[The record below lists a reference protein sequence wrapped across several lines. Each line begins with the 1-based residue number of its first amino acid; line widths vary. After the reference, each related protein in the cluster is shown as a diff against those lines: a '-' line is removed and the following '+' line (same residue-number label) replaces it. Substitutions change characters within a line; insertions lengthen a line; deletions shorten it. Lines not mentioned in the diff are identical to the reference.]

1 MNIVHLTASTF
12 HGGPERQ
19 MLGLAHHLLP
29 TYQSVF
35 LSFAEGG
42 RCRQFLSTARHHG
55 FEAVALT
62 YDTPRLWSAVREI
75 AGHLERIGAD
85 VLCCHG
91 YKANVIGRLA
101 ARRQRIPVIAV
112 SRGWTAENFKV
123 RLYERLDRFHLNWM
137 DQVVCVSEAQAAR
150 VRRAGVR
157 SDKIRVIYNA
167 IDPMRFHQ
175 PDARYRAKLLRYFRQ
190 PRMHVI
196 GAAGRLS
203 PEKGFEVLVRAA
215 ERVLREQ
222 PGTGFILFGEGPERA
237 RLQKQINAA
246 GLGQSF
252 ILSGF
257 RADLDCFLPH
267 FDLLVLPSYTEGMPN
282 VVLEA
287 FAAGVPVVA
296 TAVGGTP
303 EIVEDG
309 VSGYLVP
316 SGDDE
321 TMAERILQAL
331 DNADELP
338 DMGRKGRLSVQEKF
352 GFATQAELYRELF
365 EQLSTETVEDEEDSF
380 HDTGEAPV
388 PSDAVPADAE
398 ENDDKAAPMPAI
410 SLDDDLLT
418 TESTCSN

>member
-19 MLGLAHHLLP
+19 MLGLAHHLP
-29 TYQSVF
+29 ETYQSVF

-75 AGHLERIGAD
+75 AGHLERLEAD

-91 YKANVIGRLA
+91 YKPNILGRMA
-101 ARRQRIPVIAV
+101 ARRQKTPVIAV
-112 SRGWTAENFKV
+112 ARGWTAENFKV
-123 RLYERLDRFHLNWM
+123 RLYERLDRFHLHWM
-137 DQVVCVSEAQAAR
+137 DEVVCVSEAQAAR
-150 VRRAGVR
+150 VRRAGVHPDR
-157 SDKIRVIYNA
+157 IRVIYNA
-167 IDPMRFHQ
+167 IDPTRFLE
-175 PDARYRAKLLRYFRQ
+175 PDTRYRAKLLRYFRQ
-190 PRMHVI
+190 PRSYVI

-222 PGTGFILFGEGPERA
+222 PDTGFVLFGEGPERA

-252 ILSGF
+252 ILAGF
-257 RADLDCFLPH
+257 RADLDRFLPH

-296 TAVGGTP
+296 TAAGGTP
-303 EIVEDG
+303 EIIEDG

-316 SGDDE
+316 SGDE
-321 TMAERILQAL
+321 EAMAERICLAF
-331 DNADELP
+331 DNADALP
-338 DMGRKGRLSVQEKF
+338 DMGRKGRLYVQEKF

-365 EQLSTETVEDEEDSF
+365 EQLRPEYFESDFDADGETAALPTEQEE
-380 HDTGEAPV
+380 
-388 PSDAVPADAE
+388 SDGKPA
-398 ENDDKAAPMPAI
+398 NP
-410 SLDDDLLT
+410 LDDDFLT
-418 TESTCSN
+418 TEPTCSN

>member
-1 MNIVHLTASTF
+1 MKIVHLTASTF

-19 MLGLAHHLLP
+19 MLGLAHHLP
-29 TYQSVF
+29 ESYQSVF

-55 FEAVALT
+55 FEAIALT
-62 YDTPRLWSAVREI
+62 YDTPRLWSAVRELS
-75 AGHLERIGAD
+75 GHLERIGAD
-85 VLCCHG
+85 LLCCHG
-91 YKANVIGRLA
+91 YKANLVGRMA
-101 ARRQRIPVIAV
+101 ARRQRIPVVAV
-112 SRGWTAENFKV
+112 ARGWTAENFKV
-123 RLYERLDRFHLNWM
+123 RLYERLDRFHLRCM

-157 SDKIRVIYNA
+157 TDRIRVIYNA
-167 IDPMRFHQ
+167 IDPTRFHE

-190 PRMHVI
+190 PRSYVI

-203 PEKGFEVLVRAA
+203 PEKGFEMLVRAT
-215 ERVLREQ
+215 ERVLHEQ
-222 PGTGFILFGEGPERA
+222 PCAGFVLFGDGPQRA
-237 RLQKQINAA
+237 SLQKQINAA

-252 ILSGF
+252 LMPGF
-257 RADLDCFLPH
+257 RADLDRFLPH
-267 FDLLVLPSYTEGMPN
+267 FDLFVLPSYTEGMPN

-303 EIVEDG
+303 EIIEDG

-321 TMAERILQAL
+321 MMAERICQAL
-331 DNADELP
+331 ADPDELP
-338 DMGRKGRLSVQEKF
+338 EMGRRGRLYVQEKF
-352 GFATQAELYRELF
+352 GFATQADLYRELF
-365 EQLSTETVEDEEDSF
+365 EQLCPEVVEGEE
-380 HDTGEAPV
+380 EAQAEAIERTIPEHELTK
-388 PSDAVPADAE
+388 DAGRSAL
-398 ENDDKAAPMPAI
+398 

-418 TESTCSN
+418 TESTCNNG

>member
-1 MNIVHLTASTF
+1 MNIVHLTASTI

-19 MLGLAHHLLP
+19 MLGLAHHLP
-29 TYQSVF
+29 ETYQSVF

-75 AGHLERIGAD
+75 AGHLERLEAD

-91 YKANVIGRLA
+91 YKANLLGRIA
-101 ARRQRIPVIAV
+101 ARQKKIPVIAV
-112 SRGWTAENFKV
+112 ARGWTAENFKV
-123 RLYERLDRFHLNWM
+123 RLYERLDRFHLHWM
-137 DQVVCVSEAQAAR
+137 DEVVCVSEAQAAR

-157 SDKIRVIYNA
+157 SDRIRVIYNA
-167 IDPMRFHQ
+167 IDPTRFLE

-190 PRMHVI
+190 PRSYVI

-215 ERVLREQ
+215 ERVLREL
-222 PGTGFILFGEGPERA
+222 PDTGFVLFGDGPERA
-237 RLQKQINAA
+237 RLQKQISAA
-246 GLGQSF
+246 GLGQSI
-252 ILSGF
+252 ILAGF
-257 RADLDCFLPH
+257 RADLDRFLPH

-303 EIVEDG
+303 EIIEDG

-316 SGDDE
+316 SGNDE
-321 TMAERILQAL
+321 AMAERICLAL
-331 DNADELP
+331 DNADALP
-338 DMGRKGRLSVQEKF
+338 DMGRKGRLYVQEKF
-352 GFATQAELYRELF
+352 GFGTQAELYRELF
-365 EQLSTETVEDEEDSF
+365 EQLRPDYFES
-380 HDTGEAPV
+380 
-388 PSDAVPADAE
+388 E
-398 ENDDKAAPMPAI
+398 ENDFEEDGEPPALPAEQEECDGKPANP
-410 SLDDDLLT
+410 LDDDFLT